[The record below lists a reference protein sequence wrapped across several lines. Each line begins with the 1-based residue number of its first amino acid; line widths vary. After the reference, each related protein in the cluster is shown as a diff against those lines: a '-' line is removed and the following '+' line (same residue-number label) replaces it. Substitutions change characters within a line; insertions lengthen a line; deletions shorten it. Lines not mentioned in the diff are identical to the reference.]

1 MPVEN
6 NKRTQTMK
14 NRCGEDG
21 VINLEGKIG
30 SPSLILDI
38 EDPFFFDSIEHG
50 IKSTVEVLIEN
61 GFRTYSSCQGH
72 HNPEFSVRNVVV
84 VLEPHEVVFW
94 RAMIAELNIVNE
106 FNSPIT
112 YVCVDYKNGL
122 KGLMIMFGSIFQIE
136 EVERKQ
142 HCFEEW
148 VPNIRKQYYNKSI
161 NNIIDFTDARGHI
174 NTFS

>member
-1 MPVEN
+1 
-6 NKRTQTMK
+6 MK
-14 NRCGEDG
+14 NRFGEDG
-21 VINLEGKIG
+21 VINLEGKVG

-50 IKSTVEVLIEN
+50 IKSTIEVLIEN

-72 HNPEFSVRNVVV
+72 HNPDFSVRNVVV
-84 VLEPHEVVFW
+84 ILEPHEVVFW
-94 RAMIAELNIVNE
+94 RAMIAELNIING

-112 YVCVDYKNGL
+112 YVCVDYQNDL

-142 HCFEEW
+142 NCFEIAI
-148 VPNIRKQYYNKSI
+148 PTIRKQYYNKCFETVV
-161 NNIIDFTDARGHI
+161 DFTDVKGHI
-174 NTFS
+174 NTFSQV